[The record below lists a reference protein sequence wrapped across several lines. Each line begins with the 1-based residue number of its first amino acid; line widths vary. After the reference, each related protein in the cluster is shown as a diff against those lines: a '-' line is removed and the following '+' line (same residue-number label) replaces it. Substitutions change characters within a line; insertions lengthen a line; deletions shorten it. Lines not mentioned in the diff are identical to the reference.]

1 LIVTEP
7 SADFDHDA
15 KREPALEGNAT
26 AGSSDSKADASGA
39 HTGHDETPPPGASA
53 DATVRASS
61 NIMILWPERA
71 EDYSSRSSTDER
83 ASEPNRARSAMRR
96 RRRMALAAVA
106 AVAALC
112 GAAGGSIATLAIG
125 QFGAAHPAAVAV
137 DTDSTARFRD
147 AIARVTADVG
157 TLRADLDRAGHARTT
172 QIAKLGDRMD
182 RVERSQDEATARLTK
197 VSEAQDKLQDRL
209 QDKLQEKAQD
219 RLRAASTAAAP
230 ADITGTIPAAAK
242 GDLKPDPKKLPQ
254 IVEGW
259 TLTRVTNG
267 GAIVNGPDGLYEAY
281 PGDPLPGIG
290 RVDAVRYQDGRWVV
304 ITPRGLIIRR

>member
-1 LIVTEP
+1 MTEP

-15 KREPALEGNAT
+15 KQEPTLDGNAT
-26 AGSSDSKADASGA
+26 AGNSDSKADASGERA
-39 HTGHDETPPPGASA
+39 GHDETPPPSASVETT
-53 DATVRASS
+53 DRASS

-71 EDYSSRSSTDER
+71 EDYASRSSTDER
-83 ASEPNRARSAMRR
+83 ASEPNPARSAMRR

-112 GAAGGSIATLAIG
+112 GAAGGSLATFAIG
-125 QFGAAHPAAVAV
+125 QFGAAHPAAVAI

-157 TLRADLDRAGHARTT
+157 TLRTDLDRAGHARTT

-182 RVERSQDEATARLTK
+182 KVERSQDETATRLTK
-197 VSEAQDKLQDRL
+197 VSEAQDKLQD
-209 QDKLQEKAQD
+209 KAQD

-230 ADITGTIPAAAK
+230 SDITGTIPAAVK
-242 GDLKPDPKKLPQ
+242 GDLKPDPRKPQ
-254 IVEGW
+254 VVEGW

-304 ITPRGLIIRR
+304 ITPKGLIIRR